1 MSAVHGKMRVGD
13 LNHFQMYHEG
23 PLQMNN
29 MVNSDYGASDVT
41 NFFSSANA
49 APRADKCV
57 AILTH
62 RRKRT
67 NFTQQQI
74 EVLEKVYSDTKYPD
88 IYLRE
93 RLEALTGLPESRI
106 QVWFQN
112 RRAKSRRQVGS
123 SVSMK
128 VTNPP
133 AVAVAAAGAFSQLQ
147 SRMGSD
153 KVYESSHTA
162 EPHRL
167 GGFGLEENFRPNM
180 HQNTEDHHHRTSLPT
195 KPSSFEHNPVSYI
208 FEKEGTRM
216 KPEQMQQHEL
226 SVNVPCCNV
235 HLYPTEKEHQPK
247 IEANMTDNQGQQVLV
262 EYDNFPPNKTIGPEM
277 KVVIPP
283 LPSHHNF
290 NRSSPK
296 DNGCQIQYHQV
307 RATGDR
313 FSHFSPIHA
322 AEAKDFTDS
331 DSDWENEAIAGFG
344 GFM

>member
-1 MSAVHGKMRVGD
+1 MSAVHGNM
-13 LNHFQMYHEG
+13 NPFQMYHEG
-23 PLQMNN
+23 PLQNN
-29 MVNSDYGASDVT
+29 RLVNSDYGAPDAT
-41 NFFSSANA
+41 NYFSSNSV
-49 APRADKCV
+49 PRAEKCV

-128 VTNPP
+128 VSSSQ
-133 AVAVAAAGAFSQLQ
+133 GAQGSFSQLQ
-147 SRMGSD
+147 SRMGPE
-153 KVYESSHTA
+153 KVYDNHGA
-162 EPHRL
+162 ETHRM
-167 GGFGLEENFRPNM
+167 GGFALEDSFRPTLC
-180 HQNTEDHHHRTSLPT
+180 QNTEGRHRARQAAQA
-195 KPSSFEHNPVSYI
+195 SSYEHNVTCIYD
-208 FEKEGTRM
+208 KEGARV
-216 KPEQMQQHEL
+216 KPEQMQRDEL

-235 HLYPTEKEHQPK
+235 HLYPKENAHLPK
-247 IEANMTDNQGQQVLV
+247 VPANVTGNVTSSLGPKVLV

-283 LPSHHNF
+283 IPTQINF

-296 DNGCQIQYHQV
+296 DTAGQIQYPQA
-307 RATGDR
+307 RATGNQ
-313 FSHFSPIHA
+313 FNHFSPVHA
-322 AEAKDFTDS
+322 NEEQDFSDS
-331 DSDWENEAIAGFG
+331 DSDWESEAMAGFG
-344 GFM
+344 GFI

>member
-1 MSAVHGKMRVGD
+1 MSTVHGNLRVGD
-13 LNHFQMYHEG
+13 LNPFQMYHEG
-23 PLQMNN
+23 PLQMNG
-29 MVNSDYGASDVT
+29 MVTSDYATSDVT
-41 NFFSSANA
+41 DYFNSADS
-49 APRADKCV
+49 APRVDKCV

-112 RRAKSRRQVGS
+112 RRAKSRRQVSS

-128 VTNPP
+128 VPNTPT
-133 AVAVAAAGAFSQLQ
+133 AVPFNQIQ
-147 SRMGSD
+147 
-153 KVYESSHTA
+153 T
-162 EPHRL
+162 HRI
-167 GGFGLEENFRPNM
+167 GGFGLEDTYRPTM
-180 HQNTEDHHHRTSLPT
+180 QQNTVDAHTQ
-195 KPSSFEHNPVSYI
+195 PSSFEHTPVSCIYD
-208 FEKEGTRM
+208 KDGSRP
-216 KPEQMQQHEL
+216 KPEQLQRPEL

-235 HLYPTEKEHQPK
+235 HLYLKENEHQNKVSVTGDQVPK
-247 IEANMTDNQGQQVLV
+247 VLV

-283 LPSHHNF
+283 IPMQGNF
-290 NRSSPK
+290 SRSSPK
-296 DNGCQIQYHQV
+296 DAGCQIQYAQMRPV
-307 RATGDR
+307 GGR
-313 FSHFSPIHA
+313 FGQFSPIRTT
-322 AEAKDFTDS
+322 EVQDFS
-331 DSDWENEAIAGFG
+331 DSESEWENEAMAGFA